1 MKKLFIS
8 TLFAF
13 AVAQGAFALNCQ
25 NASTTME
32 MKECASADLQRA
44 DKALNATYKKLMTKL
59 PDNVAKDKL
68 KKSQRAWIA
77 FRDANAE
84 FSADEMRG
92 GTGEGLLYTGTV
104 TQMTKQREKELAQY
118 LK

>member
-1 MKKLFIS
+1 MKKLFMPA
-8 TLFAF
+8 LFAF
-13 AVAQGAFALNCQ
+13 AVTQCAFALDCQ
-25 NASTTME
+25 NASTTIE
-32 MKECASADLQRA
+32 MKECASADLQKA
-44 DKALNATYKKLMTKL
+44 DKALNATYKKLMAKL
-59 PDNVAKDKL
+59 PDNIAKDKL

-84 FSADEMRG
+84 FSADQMRG

-104 TQMTKQREKELAQY
+104 TQMTKQREMELAGY

>member
-1 MKKLFIS
+1 MKKIVLCAC
-8 TLFAF
+8 L
-13 AVAQGAFALNCQ
+13 AVVLPMGLVAMDCQ
-25 NASTTME
+25 NASTTIE

-44 DKALNATYKKLMTKL
+44 DKALNVTYKKLMAKL
-59 PDNVAKDKL
+59 PDNIAKDKL

-92 GTGEGLLYTGTV
+92 GTGEGLLYMGTV
-104 TQMTKQREKELAQY
+104 TQMTQQREKELAQY

>member
-1 MKKLFIS
+1 MKKLFMPV
-8 TLFAF
+8 LFAF
-13 AVAQGAFALNCQ
+13 AVTQGAFALDCQ
-25 NASTTME
+25 NASTTIE

-44 DKALNATYKKLMTKL
+44 DKALNAIYKKLMAKL
-59 PDNVAKDKL
+59 PDNIAKDKL

-84 FSADEMRG
+84 FSADEVRG
-92 GTGEGLLYTGTV
+92 GTMEGLIYMGTV
-104 TQMTKQREKELAQY
+104 TYMTEQREKELASY